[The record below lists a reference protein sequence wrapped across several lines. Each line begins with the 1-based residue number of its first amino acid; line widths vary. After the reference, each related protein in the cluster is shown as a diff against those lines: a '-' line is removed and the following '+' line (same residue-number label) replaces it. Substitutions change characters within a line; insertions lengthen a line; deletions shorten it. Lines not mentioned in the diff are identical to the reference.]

1 MLPLL
6 GLSSFFSPLKL
17 VATGSGPHPALDAG
31 LETAE
36 RGRRATIEEEMAA
49 LKQQMA
55 ALQTQITN
63 IPAGPAGPAGP
74 QGPPG
79 PPGRDGIDGER

>member
-1 MLPLL
+1 MKRVVPAGRERAALRNRRAAGRGC
-6 GLSSFFSPLKL
+6 GLFHSQ
-17 VATGSGPHPALDAG
+17 
-31 LETAE
+31 